1 MPWPTASL
9 AKESTL
15 QVVSQGRQPVNPSS
29 SLTTPTEQRQPKA
42 APPTPQAPAYPFA
55 LEEEASRL
63 SPRQSLLGPLTI
75 SVCGVVCECRPRHP
89 SYPTANPLYKG
100 EKEPPLPLSLG
111 DSMGVG
117 GQSNLVQSLS
127 LIPLRAFP
135 LLSPVCF

>member
-42 APPTPQAPAYPFA
+42 APPPPQAPAYPFA

-63 SPRQSLLGPLTI
+63 APRQSLLGPLTMLVS
-75 SVCGVVCECRPRHP
+75 SVNADLAIPPTPLLIHCIRGRKSHLCPFLSETRWELGV
-89 SYPTANPLYKG
+89 
-100 EKEPPLPLSLG
+100 
-111 DSMGVG
+111 
-117 GQSNLVQSLS
+117 QSNLVQSLS